1 MRDEE
6 RWQGI
11 AVYGLYLVALFT
23 GVPALVGVILAY
35 IFRDGAGPE
44 AQSHFEHQIGLFWR
58 AVIGNFIN
66 GVVFAIAMALTG
78 TVILAVIGIPL
89 MIVNGIIFVWLWLML
104 LTRSVRGISR
114 LNRGEGYPVPAGW
127 GL

>member
-1 MRDEE
+1 MSDEE

-11 AVYGLYLVALFT
+11 AVYSLYLVALFT

-35 IFRDGAGPE
+35 IFREDAGPV

-58 AVIGNFIN
+58 AVFGNVIN
-66 GVVFAIAMALTG
+66 GIIFAVGVALTS
-78 TVILAVIGIPL
+78 TVIFSIIGIPL
-89 MIVNGIIFVWLWLML
+89 MIVSGIVFIWLWLML
-104 LTRSVRGISR
+104 LTRSIRGISR